1 MDLIAIEP
9 NDDLR
14 IGLSSLVQ
22 LQHVNDLLTNIS

>member
-1 MDLIAIEP
+1 MDLIGIEP

-22 LQHVNDLLTNIS
+22 LQYVNDLLTNIS